1 LNFATDGDQILS
13 PSRFRDLVSGR
24 RRGPLATLARAGL
37 RVLEW
42 PYTAA
47 VNLRNRRYD
56 RRVAPIQ
63 RVHVPVISVGNITL
77 GGTGKTPTVE
87 WIARWLLGQGVRV
100 VLVSRGY
107 GAQEGEPND
116 EALELARKL
125 PNVPHLLNADRAVV
139 AQQAIDRHDA
149 QLVLLDDAFQHRR
162 LARDL
167 DLVLIDATE
176 PFGFGHVFP
185 RGTLREPLAGLA
197 RADVIMLSR
206 SNLVDDARRSEIRA
220 QAKRVAPAAVWVE
233 AAYVHD
239 HLENAAGEQQPVA
252 TLAGKPVAAFCGI
265 GNPAGFRHSLVGC
278 GFQVTAMR
286 EHADHAA
293 YTDVEVGKLC
303 HWVDSLDVVAA
314 VCTCKDLVKIGDRWK
329 SSKPLWALVGRLDI
343 THGHPELEAVLRP
356 LAIRAKNTF

>member
-1 LNFATDGDQILS
+1 MAILMLS
-13 PSRFRDLVSGR
+13 PGEFRELVSGR
-24 RRGPLATLARAGL
+24 RRGAGAAIVRAML

-42 PYTAA
+42 PYTVA

-87 WIARWLLGQGVRV
+87 WLARWLLDQGVRV

-107 GAQEGEPND
+107 GAQEGKPND

-125 PNVPHLLNADRAVV
+125 PAVPHLLNPDRAAA

-206 SNLVDDARRSEIRA
+206 SQSIDDARRAEIRA
-220 QAKRVAPAAVWVE
+220 QVARVAPAALWVE

-239 HLENAAGEQQPVA
+239 HLENAMGERQAVS

-278 GFQVTAMR
+278 GYEVVAMR
-286 EHADHAA
+286 ELADHAA
-293 YTDVEVGKLC
+293 YTDAEVRKLSD
-303 HWVDSLDVVAA
+303 WVDSLDVVAA

-329 SSKPLWALVGRLDI
+329 STRPLWAMSGRLDI
-343 THGHPELEAVLRP
+343 THGHGELEAVLRP